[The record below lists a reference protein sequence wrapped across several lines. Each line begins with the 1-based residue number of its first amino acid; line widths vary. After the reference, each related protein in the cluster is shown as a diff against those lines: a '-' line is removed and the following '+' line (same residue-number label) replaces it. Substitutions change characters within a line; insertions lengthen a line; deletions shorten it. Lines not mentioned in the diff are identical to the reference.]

1 MTRDLDSNSSLE
13 DVCVSS
19 NFGRFIFF
27 FFALKQK
34 DKERNNLMIQIKK
47 GKALVCVIFWQ
58 EGTEG

>member
-1 MTRDLDSNSSLE
+1 MCVFLLILE
-13 DVCVSS
+13 DLS
-19 NFGRFIFF
+19 FF